1 MLSKANRKLQ
11 RAATLA
17 LMGAAFV
24 VSGVALQGCNPGN
37 SSNANAATSGAPP
50 VQPPPPPNTGG
61 QTAAKPTSRPKFDG
75 QAAFVHLKKQ
85 CDFGP
90 RVVGSTGHEKCA
102 DYLSAE
108 MKKYADEIVVQETTY
123 RGMPVKNI
131 IGVFYPAGSKTP
143 SANPVLIFSHWDTRP
158 IADGPFST
166 VVRSGVP
173 YRFGAKGWNRTNPIP
188 GASDGASGGAILLE
202 LAKMFKQQKP
212 NVGVLL
218 MFVDGEDYG
227 DFTAK
232 DHQGDGVFL
241 GSRYFAKNY
250 QKNKALGQPAYGILL
265 DMVGAKNLILPRE
278 ATSDQFARQVNDR
291 IYGAAQKLGYGSVF
305 LANEAQNVEDDHVPL
320 NQEGIPT
327 VDLIHPLP
335 FGNYE
340 RTGLVQW
347 HTLQDSPENCSPKS
361 LQTVGETLAE
371 VIYYEN
377 SSN

>member
-1 MLSKANRKLQ
+1 MAGLSVIGIGMLLH
-11 RAATLA
+11 
-17 LMGAAFV
+17 
-24 VSGVALQGCNPGN
+24 GCNGGSP
-37 SSNANAATSGAPP
+37 SNANAATNGIPP
-50 VQPPPPPNTGG
+50 VQPPPPPNTGVK
-61 QTAAKPTSRPKFDG
+61 TPDKPVTRPKFDG
-75 QAAFVHLKKQ
+75 QASFVHLKKQ
-85 CDFGP
+85 CDFGA
-90 RVVGSTGHEKCA
+90 RVLGSSAHEKCA
-102 DYLSAE
+102 DYLKEE
-108 MKKYADEIVVQETTY
+108 MKKYADEIIVQESTY

-143 SANPVLIFSHWDTRP
+143 SGTPVLLFSHWDTRP
-158 IADGPFST
+158 IADGPTST
-166 VVRSGVP
+166 VSRNGAP
-173 YRFGAKGWNRTNPIP
+173 YRFGTKGWNRTNPIP
-188 GASDGASGGAILLE
+188 GASDGASGGAVLLE
-202 LAKMFKQQKP
+202 LAQMFKQQKP
-212 NVGVLL
+212 RIGVLL

-232 DHQGDGVFL
+232 DREGDGVFL
-241 GSRYFAKNY
+241 GSRYFAKNFL
-250 QKNKALGQPAYGILL
+250 KNKVLGQTAYAILL

-278 ATSDQFARQVNDR
+278 VTSDQFARQVNDR

-305 LANEAQNVEDDHVPL
+305 LANETQQVEDDHVPL

-371 VIYYEN
+371 VVYNEI
-377 SSN
+377 SGD

>member
-1 MLSKANRKLQ
+1 MAV
-11 RAATLA
+11 A
-17 LMGAAFV
+17 
-24 VSGVALQGCNPGN
+24 GVAIFSVGIALHGCTGGIA
-37 SSNANAATSGAPP
+37 SNANAAAANSVPP

-61 QTAAKPTSRPKFDG
+61 KAADKPTARPKFDG

-85 CDFGP
+85 CDFGA
-90 RVVGSTGHEKCA
+90 RVLGSAVHEKCA
-102 DYLSAE
+102 EYLKDE
-108 MKKYADEIVVQETTY
+108 MKKYADEIIVQETTY

-143 SANPVLIFSHWDTRP
+143 SANPVLLFSHWDTRP

-166 VVRSGVP
+166 TLRSGAP

-188 GASDGASGGAILLE
+188 GASDGASGGAVLLE

-212 NVGVLL
+212 RVGVLL
-218 MFVDGEDYG
+218 MFADGEDYG
-227 DFTAK
+227 DFSGNN
-232 DHQGDGVFL
+232 HEGDGVFL

-250 QKNKALGQPAYGILL
+250 LKNKTLGQPAYGILL
-265 DMVGAKNLILPRE
+265 DMVGGKNLILPRE

-291 IYGAAQKLGYGSVF
+291 IYGAAQKLGYSSVF
-305 LANEAQNVEDDHVPL
+305 LANEIQSVEDDHVPL

-371 VIYYEN
+371 VVYNEN
-377 SSN
+377 